1 MQLPDFPRKLGS
13 AQVLIRLGVRL
24 LVLVVFATFGG
35 IGFGRSLAALL
46 WMSTILSA
54 VVAVIRREPPLDAM
68 LNHWD
73 EAVTY
78 AAMCMLVSGLNQ
90 SLLPA

>member
-1 MQLPDFPRKLGS
+1 MRARLTNLREMGL
-13 AQVLIRLGVRL
+13 AQVLIRFGVRL
-24 LVLVVFATFGG
+24 LVLVIFAMFSG

-46 WMSTILSA
+46 WMSTILCA
-54 VVAVIRREPPLDAM
+54 VIAVIRREPPFDAM

-90 SLLPA
+90 TP

>member
-1 MQLPDFPRKLGS
+1 MHLSNLPRKLGS
-13 AQVLIRLGVRL
+13 AQVVIRFCLRL
-24 LVLVVFATFGG
+24 FILFIFAMFGT

-54 VVAVIRREPPLDAM
+54 VVAVVRREPPLDTV

-73 EAVTY
+73 ETVTY

-90 SLLPA
+90 SL